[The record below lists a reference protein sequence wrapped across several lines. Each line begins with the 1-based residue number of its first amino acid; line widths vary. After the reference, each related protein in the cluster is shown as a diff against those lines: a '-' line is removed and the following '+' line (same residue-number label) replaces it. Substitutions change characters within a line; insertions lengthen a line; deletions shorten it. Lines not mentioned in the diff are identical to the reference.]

1 MERQGWGGNRGVPPS
16 APIPL
21 SSRFTTGLRGF
32 LLGLVQQ
39 LYSNASLSLLQSI
52 IHLAHRILMH
62 RWKHMTVDVHGHTH
76 LIMAQQFLNYFRM
89 HTHAQKHRRSTMPQI
104 MKTHLW

>member
-1 MERQGWGGNRGVPPS
+1 
-16 APIPL
+16 
-21 SSRFTTGLRGF
+21 
-32 LLGLVQQ
+32 
-39 LYSNASLSLLQSI
+39 
-52 IHLAHRILMH
+52 
-62 RWKHMTVDVHGHTH
+62 MTVDVHRHTH